1 MIMEIS
7 QNDKQREKRIKKK
20 NRKEYTRTVDNL
32 KGMGLHS

>member
-1 MIMEIS
+1 MIS
-7 QNDKQREKRIKKK
+7 KEKKELKKK